1 VIRILIA
8 DDHAIVRRGLRQVIA
23 DAPGMSVDGEAS
35 SGQEALDMARTRAFD
50 VAIIDISMP
59 GRGGLEVLKNLKTE
73 QPSLKLMVLSM
84 HAEEQY
90 AIRCLRDG
98 ASAYLTKGSATEELV
113 RAIRAVAA
121 GHRYVTPSIA
131 ERLAE
136 RLDLAADRPLHE
148 RLSDRELQVL
158 ILLGRGRSVGDI
170 ARELSLSAKTV
181 STYRTRIL
189 EKMGMAS
196 TAELIRYALQNGIGD

>member
-8 DDHAIVRRGLRQVIA
+8 DDHAIVRQGLRQVIV
-23 DAPGMSVDGEAS
+23 DAPGMRVTGEAS
-35 SGQEALDMARTRAFD
+35 NGQEALDLARTREFD

-59 GRGGLEVLKNLKTE
+59 GRGGLEVLKDLKAE
-73 QPSLKLMVLSM
+73 RPALKLMVLSM

-98 ASAYLTKGSATEELV
+98 ASAYLTKGSAPEELV
-113 RAIRAVAA
+113 QAIRAVAA
-121 GHRYVTPSIA
+121 GRKYVTPSIA

-136 RLDLAADRPLHE
+136 RLEPGSDRPPHE

-158 ILLGRGRSVGDI
+158 VLLGKGRSIGDI
-170 ARELSLSAKTV
+170 AEELSLSVKTV
-181 STYRTRIL
+181 STYRARLL
-189 EKMGMAS
+189 EKMGMDS
-196 TAELIRYALQNGIGD
+196 TAQLIRYAVQNGLAD